1 MDSAFKIAHISDPH
15 LSRQHYREHIKSFKM
30 LLRSMLN
37 EGADHII
44 ISGDLVSTGNEDDYF
59 LTREI
64 LANHGLLDSKRLT
77 VVPGN
82 HDIFGGPH
90 RAVDVLSFPQYIR
103 SVDYVRNKELFQN
116 AFAETFEGV
125 YRLNPIALFPF
136 VKTIGPFN
144 IIGLNSIPPWS
155 LTQNPLGTNG
165 MLDDQQIDALEKLT
179 TFGILDDRTNI
190 VVVHHHFNDF
200 LQSDYDGGRLWTK
213 IESNTMRMKK
223 RKKIIRLFQSFNVR
237 YVLHGHIHRNEIYD
251 RNGIL
256 FANGAGAI
264 CDDPV
269 KFLKYNLLSFSDG
282 YCNIKIRQLPI
293 PYQVS
298 TVTQALHRKHKPL
311 TMPAFAFNI
320 SSNQNEHF

>member
-1 MDSAFKIAHISDPH
+1 MKDMFQIAHISDPH

-44 ISGDLVSTGNEDDYF
+44 VSGDIVSTADEDDYY
-59 LTREI
+59 LAREI
-64 LANHGLLDSKRLT
+64 LLNHQLLDSSKLT
-77 VVPGN
+77 IVPGN

-90 RAVDVLSFPQYIR
+90 RAVDVLSFPQHIR
-103 SVDYVRNKELFQN
+103 SIDYTQHIALFQN
-116 AFAETFEGV
+116 AFAETFQNV
-125 YRLNPIALFPF
+125 TRLSETSLFPF
-136 VKTIGPFN
+136 IKIVGPFN

-155 LTQNPLGTNG
+155 FRQNPLGTNG
-165 MLDDQQIDALEKLT
+165 MLDDQQIDALEKMT
-179 TFGILDDRTNI
+179 SFGILADRTNI
-190 VVVHHHFNDF
+190 IVIHHHFNDF
-200 LQSDYDGGRLWTK
+200 IQSDYEGGRLWTK

-223 RKKIIRLFQSFNVR
+223 RKRIIRLFQSFNVR

-256 FANGAGAI
+256 FANGAGAV

-269 KFLKYNLLSFSDG
+269 KFLKYNMLQYTDG

-293 PYQVS
+293 PYQISNV
-298 TVTQALHRKHKPL
+298 TVALHQHHKPL
-311 TMPAFAFNI
+311 TIPAFAAKPLRSFTA
-320 SSNQNEHF
+320 Q